1 MKYSP
6 HGTPIDIVVSGNRL
20 DVRDR
25 GPGIPLLDQ
34 PHVFDRFYR
43 STITRTEPGS
53 GLGLAIV
60 KQIVDRHRGHVWAT
74 NHPDGGAI
82 VGFQLPSDEVL
93 TAPIGGRP
101 IRGK

>member
-1 MKYSP
+1 MTTETAGLSSTKRS
-6 HGTPIDIVVSGNRL
+6 TAWAS
-20 DVRDR
+20 VRCGVTR
-25 GPGIPLLDQ
+25 KALVDQ

-60 KQIVDRHRGHVWAT
+60 KQIVDRHGGHVWAT
-74 NHPDGGAI
+74 NHPDGGAL